1 MGGNEDVS
9 TTAGIWGFLILFG
22 LALVC
27 WLLFRSMNNHLRKVR
42 YAAAEEEQDEGGV
55 QYAEQTGE
63 SERQADIELTEEHLE
78 QEGDKASGEPAS
90 HQPPAPTN

>member
-27 WLLFRSMNNHLRKVR
+27 WLLFRSMNTHLRKVR
-42 YAAAEEEQDEGGV
+42 YAAAEEERQREAV
-55 QYAEQTGE
+55 ELAEATGE
-63 SERQADIELTEEHLE
+63 SERQAAIELDEERLE
-78 QEGDKASGEPAS
+78 EKADGQNAGP
-90 HQPPAPTN
+90 QPPAATS